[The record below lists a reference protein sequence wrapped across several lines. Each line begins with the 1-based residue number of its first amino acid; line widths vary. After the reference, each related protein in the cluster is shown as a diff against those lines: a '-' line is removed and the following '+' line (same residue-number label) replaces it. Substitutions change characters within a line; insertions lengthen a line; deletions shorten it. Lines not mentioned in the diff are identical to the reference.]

1 MEKISNALAAPLIS
15 DVKEKETI
23 VKKIRKDCF
32 LSCVSPIYSKKI
44 PLMKQ

>member
-32 LSCVSPIYSKKI
+32 YIVF
-44 PLMKQ
+44 PLFIVKRFL